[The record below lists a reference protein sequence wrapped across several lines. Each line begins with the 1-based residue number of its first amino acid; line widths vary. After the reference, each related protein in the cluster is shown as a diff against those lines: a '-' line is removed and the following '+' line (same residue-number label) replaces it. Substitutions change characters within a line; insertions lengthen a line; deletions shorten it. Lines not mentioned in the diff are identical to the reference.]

1 MLIKKSNKRY
11 KDYRRYEHIE
21 RYNPFSSKKNVKF
34 IKRNRFINFVYN
46 YITTIRRLQ
55 WGRRHEVAKIQ
66 ALRRQLIYLVNSRL
80 LHWIN
85 FKTDARVRST
95 KTNIKILEHIKF
107 RINRYLINKLNMVKT
122 YYKDAILRKELFF
135 QENFPQ
141 ETLSPHR
148 KRRVLTYVKRL
159 IRPHSK
165 GYVSY
170 SKLKIDLLFI
180 MTSRLKKQEY
190 KVSSITKT
198 KLDNR
203 ANTFKNKELAHLL
216 FNNLHMFNSPSE
228 AIEFEKHNKE
238 IIYLNQRKV
247 GSHSVLL
254 PGDMIECDLFNNI
267 YDSKVN
273 LALYICILFIT
284 SYKKRKHIYLRK
296 VSVKAIIKSL
306 YAVIRNVLNN
316 GKCII
321 YNALFSKFYLENIY
335 DRHMLFICLVRLLE
349 INLEVAQSPK
359 KQVLIRY

>member
-1 MLIKKSNKRY
+1 MLLKKSNKRY

-21 RYNPFSSKKNVKF
+21 RYNPFSLKKNVKF

-46 YITTIRRLQ
+46 YITTMRRLQ
-55 WGRRHEVAKIQ
+55 WGRRHEVTKIQ
-66 ALRRQLIYLVNSRL
+66 ALRRQLIYLVNARL

-85 FKTDARVRST
+85 FKAGAKLRGT
-95 KTNIKILEHIKF
+95 KTNIKILEHIKY

-170 SKLKIDLLFI
+170 PKLKIDLLFI
-180 MTSRLKKQEY
+180 MTSRLKKKEY
-190 KVSSITKT
+190 KVHTIITMAKPNSKT
-198 KLDNR
+198 NI
-203 ANTFKNKELAHLL
+203 FKNKELAHLL
-216 FNNLHMFNSPSE
+216 FNLHMFNSPSE

-238 IIYLNQRKV
+238 VICLNQRKI
-247 GSHSVLL
+247 GSQSTLL
-254 PGDMIECDLFNNI
+254 AGDMVECDLFSTI
-267 YDSKVN
+267 YNSKVN
-273 LALYICILFIT
+273 LSLYICILFIT

-296 VSVKAIIKSL
+296 VLIKAIMKSL
-306 YAVIRNVLNN
+306 YTVMKNILNN
-316 GKCII
+316 EKCII
-321 YNALFSKFYLENIY
+321 YNVSFSKFYLENIY
-335 DRHMLFICLVRLLE
+335 DRHMLFLCLVQLLY
-349 INLEVAQSPK
+349 IKQEVAQSPNK
-359 KQVLIRY
+359 KVLIRY